1 MCCGKTKCERPKDL
15 KGKPEEC
22 PPEQVKKCHGNV
34 KEHPCATGGHR
45 RKPTGQ

>member
-1 MCCGKTKCERPKDL
+1 MCCGKTKCERPKNL

-34 KEHPCATGGHR
+34 RKHPCATGG
-45 RKPTGQ
+45 KKQK

>member
-22 PPEQVKKCHGNV
+22 LPEQVKKCHGNV
-34 KEHPCATGGHR
+34 KKHPCAAGGR
-45 RKPTGQ
+45 SPKPTGQ